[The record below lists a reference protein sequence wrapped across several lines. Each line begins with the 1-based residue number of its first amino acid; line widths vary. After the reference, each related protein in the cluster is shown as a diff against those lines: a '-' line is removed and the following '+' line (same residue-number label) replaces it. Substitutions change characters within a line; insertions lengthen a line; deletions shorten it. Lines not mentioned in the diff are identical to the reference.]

1 MDDRTH
7 RASLRVEGRSAA
19 PGIALGPLVRLA
31 PTKHDIRQY
40 RSAAEEH
47 QALVDALAAAHGDL
61 TALVREVGD
70 DEAEAILAFQI
81 ALLEDDNLAA
91 PAFALIAGGEV
102 ANRAW
107 SAALALQIASYDR
120 ASDPYFRARASD
132 LRDLRDR
139 VLRHLAGEAAQT
151 VPAGVIVAA
160 DDMPPSMFLATDWRD
175 GGLVLRRGSPS
186 SHVAIL
192 ARSRGVPMIV
202 GVDVDHL
209 ENGRDALLDGDAGL
223 LIVDPDTDTRATYC
237 RRRAEQAEVLQAVA
251 SFDGPALTASGE
263 LVRVMINVTGL
274 AELEGLDP
282 ARVDGIG
289 LMRTE
294 FLFQGREQLPTEEE
308 QYRIYQ
314 RMLEWAAGRPV
325 TIRTLDAGGDK
336 PIAGLTQPGD
346 MNPFLGVRGVR
357 LSLRRLDVFRVQ
369 LRALARAAVAGNLK
383 VMIPMVT
390 VPEELDRCRTLLEQA
405 VEELRREGREAQLAP
420 LGMMV
425 EVPEAALTIEDFR
438 ADFFSI
444 GSNDLIQYVAAASR
458 DEPQLADLARP
469 SRAVFN
475 LIGHVV
481 NYGNRSGR
489 EASLCG
495 DLAGDP
501 AQVAA
506 LLDQGLRTFSVAPG
520 ALGPVRAAIARYS
533 GSRAFSSEVATGSRQ
548 ENASNQESRAP
559 FRFDRNGKGSSK

>member
-1 MDDRTH
+1 MDRRTH
-7 RASLRVEGRSAA
+7 RAAHRVEGRFAA
-19 PGIALGPLVRLA
+19 PGIAFGPLVRLA
-31 PTKHDIRQY
+31 APKHDSRQH

-47 QALVDALAAAHGDL
+47 QALVDALAASQVAL
-61 TALVREVGD
+61 TVLTREVGD
-70 DEAEAILAFQI
+70 ADAEAILSFQI

-91 PAFALIAGGEV
+91 PAFALIASGEV
-102 ANRAW
+102 AGRAW
-107 SAALALQIASYDR
+107 SAAIDPEIASYEAAD
-120 ASDPYFRARASD
+120 DHYFRARASD

-139 VLRHLAGEAAQT
+139 VLRHLAGEADQA

-209 ENGRDALLDGDAGL
+209 ENGTDALLDGDAGL
-223 LIVDPDTDTRATYC
+223 LIIDPDSGMRAHYGQ
-237 RRRAEQAEVLQAVA
+237 RRAEQSEARQAMEL
-251 SFDGPALTASGE
+251 FNGPALTATGE
-263 LVRVMINVTGL
+263 PVRVMINVTGL
-274 AELEGLDP
+274 AELRDIDP
-282 ARVDGIG
+282 AHVDGIG

-294 FLFQGREQLPTEEE
+294 FLFQDREKLPTEEE
-308 QYRIYQ
+308 QYQIYK
-314 RMLEWAAGRPV
+314 RMVEWAAGKPV

-336 PIAGLTQPGD
+336 PIAGLTERGD
-346 MNPFLGVRGVR
+346 INPFLGVRGVR
-357 LSLRRLDVFRVQ
+357 LSLRHLEVFREQ
-369 LRALARAAVAGNLK
+369 LRALARTAVAGNLK

-390 VPEELDRCRTLLEQA
+390 VPEELDRCRSLLEQA
-405 VEELRREGREAQLAP
+405 LADLLREGGEAQMPP

-425 EVPEAALTIEDFR
+425 EVPAAALTIEDFN

-469 SRAVFN
+469 SRALFG
-475 LIGHVV
+475 LIRRVV
-481 NYGNRSGR
+481 ECADRSGR
-489 EASLCG
+489 ETSLCG

-501 AQVAA
+501 EQVAA

-520 ALGPVRAAIARYS
+520 ALGPVRAAISRYS
-533 GSRAFSSEVATGSRQ
+533 GPAA
-548 ENASNQESRAP
+548 
-559 FRFDRNGKGSSK
+559 

>member
-1 MDDRTH
+1 MDDRAH
-7 RASLRVEGRSAA
+7 RTAHRVQGRSAA
-19 PGIALGPLVRLA
+19 PGIAVGPVVRLVPA
-31 PTKHDIRQY
+31 KHDIRQY
-40 RSAAEEH
+40 RSAEEEH
-47 QALVDALAAAHGDL
+47 QALVDALAASREDL
-61 TALVREVGD
+61 TALAHGAGD
-70 DEAEAILAFQI
+70 VDAEAILLFQVAF
-81 ALLEDDNLAA
+81 LEDDNLAA

-107 SAALALQIASYDR
+107 STAIAREIASYDG
-120 ASDPYFRARASD
+120 ADDPYFRARASD

-139 VLRHLAGEAAQT
+139 VLRHLAGEADQI
-151 VPAGVIVAA
+151 VPAGAIVAA
-160 DDMPPSMFLATDWRD
+160 EDMPPSTFLATDWRG

-209 ENGRDALLDGDAGL
+209 ENATDALLDADAGL
-223 LIVDPDTDTRATYC
+223 LIIDPDSDMRAVYGQ
-237 RRRAEQAEVLQAVA
+237 RRAEQSEARRAVA
-251 SFDGPALTASGE
+251 SFNGPAFTATGE
-263 LVRVMINVTGL
+263 PVQVMINVTGL
-274 AELEGLDP
+274 AELRDIDP
-282 ARVDGIG
+282 AKVDGIG

-294 FLFQGREQLPTEEE
+294 FLFQDREKLPTEEE
-308 QYRIYQ
+308 QYQIYK
-314 RMLEWAAGRPV
+314 RMLEWAAGKPV

-346 MNPFLGVRGVR
+346 MNPFLGLRGVR
-357 LSLRRLDVFRVQ
+357 LSLRHLDVFREQ

-390 VPEELDRCRTLLEQA
+390 VPDELDRCRVLLEQA
-405 VEELRREGREAQLAP
+405 IKDLRREGSEAQSPP

-425 EVPEAALTIEDFR
+425 EVPAAALTIEDFN

-444 GSNDLIQYVAAASR
+444 GSNDLIQYVSAASR

-481 NYGNRSGR
+481 SHGDRTGR
-489 EASLCG
+489 ETSLCG

-506 LLDQGLRTFSVAPG
+506 LLDRGLRIFSVAPG
-520 ALGPVRAAIARYS
+520 ALGPVKAAIARYS
-533 GSRAFSSEVATGSRQ
+533 GPAA
-548 ENASNQESRAP
+548 
-559 FRFDRNGKGSSK
+559 

>member
-7 RASLRVEGRSAA
+7 RAAHRIEGRSAA

-31 PTKHDIRQY
+31 PVKHDARQY

-47 QALVDALAAAHGDL
+47 RALADALAASQADLISLAHE
-61 TALVREVGD
+61 AGD

-81 ALLEDDNLAA
+81 ALVEDDNLKA
-91 PAFALIAGGEV
+91 PAFASIAGGEV
-102 ANRAW
+102 ANQAW
-107 SAALALQIASYDR
+107 SAAIDPEIASYDG
-120 ASDPYFRARASD
+120 ADDPYFRARASD

-139 VLRHLAGEAAQT
+139 VLRHLAGESDQV
-151 VPAGVIVAA
+151 VPSGVIVAA
-160 DDMPPSMFLATDWRD
+160 EDMPPSMFLATDWRD

-209 ENGRDALLDGDAGL
+209 ENGADALLDADAGL
-223 LIVDPDTDTRATYC
+223 LVVDPDANMRASFDQ
-237 RRRAEQAEVLQAVA
+237 RRAEQSKARQAAA
-251 SFDGPALTASGE
+251 SFSGPALTTSGE

-274 AELEGLDP
+274 AELEDLDP
-282 ARVDGIG
+282 GHVDGIG

-294 FLFQGREQLPTEEE
+294 FLFQGREKLPTEEE
-308 QYRIYQ
+308 QYQIYR
-314 RMLEWAAGRPV
+314 RMVEWAAGKPV

-336 PIAGLTQPGD
+336 PIAGLTQSGD
-346 MNPFLGVRGVR
+346 INPFLGVRGVR
-357 LSLRRLDVFRVQ
+357 LSLRHLDVFRAQ

-390 VPEELDRCRTLLEQA
+390 VPDELDRCRTLLEQA
-405 VEELRREGREAQLAP
+405 VEDLRREGQEAQMPP

-425 EVPEAALTIEDFR
+425 EVPAAALTIEDFN

-469 SRAVFN
+469 SRAVFG

-481 NYGNRSGR
+481 NYANQVGR
-489 EASLCG
+489 ETSLCG
-495 DLAGDP
+495 DLAGEP
-501 AQVAA
+501 GQVAA
-506 LLDQGLRTFSVAPG
+506 LLDQGLRTFSVTPG
-520 ALGPVRAAIARYS
+520 ALGPVRAAIARYTGS
-533 GSRAFSSEVATGSRQ
+533 GASSSEVETGSRQ
-548 ENASNQESRAP
+548 ENTSNQESSAP
-559 FRFDRNGKGSSK
+559 FRF

>member
-1 MDDRTH
+1 MDDRAQ
-7 RASLRVEGRSAA
+7 RAARRVEGRSAA
-19 PGIALGPLVRLA
+19 PGIAIGPLVRLA
-31 PTKHDIRQY
+31 AARQIAGQKH
-40 RSAAEEH
+40 SAAEEH
-47 QALVDALAAAHGDL
+47 QALADALAASQ
-61 TALVREVGD
+61 TALALLAAQVGD
-70 DEAEAILAFQI
+70 DEAEAILSFQI
-81 ALLEDDNLAA
+81 ALVEDDNLAA
-91 PAFALIAGGEV
+91 PAFARIASGEV
-102 ANRAW
+102 ASRAW
-107 SAALALQIASYDR
+107 LAAIDPEIASYEE
-120 ASDPYFRARASD
+120 ASDAYFRARASD

-139 VLRHLAGEAAQT
+139 VLRHLAGEADVA
-151 VPAGVIVAA
+151 VPAGAVVAA
-160 DDMPPSMFLATDWRD
+160 DDMPPSMFLATDWRA

-209 ENGRDALLDGDAGL
+209 ESSADALLDGDAGL
-223 LIVDPDTDTRATYC
+223 LIIDPDSETRAIYS
-237 RRRAEQAEVLQAVA
+237 RRRAGQAEARRAA
-251 SFDGPALTASGE
+251 SAFRGPVLTAGGE
-263 LVRVMINVTGL
+263 RVRVMINVTGL

-282 ARVDGIG
+282 GEADGIG

-294 FLFQGREQLPTEEE
+294 FMFQAREQLPTEEE
-308 QYRIYQ
+308 QYQVYR
-314 RMLEWAAGRPV
+314 RMLEWADGRPV

-336 PIAGLTQPGD
+336 PVAGLTPSGEI
-346 MNPFLGVRGVR
+346 NPFLGVRGVR
-357 LSLRRLDVFRVQ
+357 LSLRHLEVFGAQ

-390 VPEELDRCRTLLEQA
+390 VPEELDRCRALLGQA
-405 VEELRREGREAQLAP
+405 VEDLRREGRQAQMPP

-425 EVPEAALTIEDFR
+425 EVPAAALTIEDFN

-469 SRAVFN
+469 SRAVFG

-481 NYGNRSGR
+481 KYADHLGR
-489 EASLCG
+489 ETSLCG
-495 DLAGDP
+495 DLAGEP

-520 ALGPVRAAIARYS
+520 ALGAVKAAIARYA
-533 GSRAFSSEVATGSRQ
+533 GPVA
-548 ENASNQESRAP
+548 
-559 FRFDRNGKGSSK
+559 

>member
-7 RASLRVEGRSAA
+7 RAARRIQGKSAA

-31 PTKHDIRQY
+31 PIKQNARQCG
-40 RSAAEEH
+40 SAAEEH
-47 QALVDALAAAHGDL
+47 QALVDALAASKLDL
-61 TALVREVGD
+61 GLLAREAGEAD
-70 DEAEAILAFQI
+70 AEAILSFQI

-91 PAFALIAGGEV
+91 PAFARIAGGEV
-102 ANRAW
+102 ANQAW
-107 SAALALQIASYDR
+107 SAAIDPEIASYDG
-120 ASDPYFRARASD
+120 ADDPYFRARASD

-139 VLRHLAGEAAQT
+139 VLRHLAGETDQI
-151 VPAGVIVAA
+151 VPAGAIVAA

-192 ARSRGVPMIV
+192 ARSRGVPMVV

-209 ENGRDALLDGDAGL
+209 ENGRDALLDGGAGL
-223 LIVDPDTDTRATYC
+223 LVVDPDTDTRATYC
-237 RRRAEQAEVLQAVA
+237 QRRAEQSEVRQAVA
-251 SFDGPALTASGE
+251 SFGGPALTATGE

-274 AELEGLDP
+274 GELNDLDP
-282 ARVDGIG
+282 AHVDGIG

-294 FLFQGREQLPTEEE
+294 FLFQGREKLPTEEE
-308 QYRIYQ
+308 QYQIYK
-314 RMLEWAAGRPV
+314 RMVEWAAGRPV

-346 MNPFLGVRGVR
+346 LNPFLGVRGVR
-357 LSLRRLDVFRVQ
+357 LSLRHLDVFREQ

-390 VPEELDRCRTLLEQA
+390 VPEELDQCRALLEQA
-405 VEELRREGREAQLAP
+405 VEDLRREGREAQMPP

-425 EVPEAALTIEDFR
+425 EVPAAALTIEDFN

-469 SRAVFN
+469 SRAVFS

-481 NYGNRSGR
+481 DYADSSGR
-489 EASLCG
+489 ETSLCG

-501 AQVAA
+501 EQVAA
-506 LLDQGLRTFSVAPG
+506 LLDQGLRIFSVAPG
-520 ALGPVRAAIARYS
+520 ALGPVKAAIARYS
-533 GSRAFSSEVATGSRQ
+533 GPAA
-548 ENASNQESRAP
+548 
-559 FRFDRNGKGSSK
+559 

>member
-1 MDDRTH
+1 MDDRAH
-7 RASLRVEGRSAA
+7 RAAHCIEGRSAA
-19 PGIALGPLVRLA
+19 PGIAVGPLVRLA
-31 PTKHDIRQY
+31 PAKHDARQS

-47 QALVDALAAAHGDL
+47 QALVDALAASQANLISLAHE
-61 TALVREVGD
+61 AGD
-70 DEAEAILAFQI
+70 DEAEAILAFQT
-81 ALLEDDNLAA
+81 ALVEDDNLTA
-91 PAFALIAGGEV
+91 PAFASIAGGEA

-107 SAALALQIASYDR
+107 CAAIDSEITSYER

-132 LRDLRDR
+132 LADLRDR
-139 VLRHLAGEAAQT
+139 VLRHLTGEADQI

-160 DDMPPSMFLATDWRD
+160 DDMPPSIFLATDWRD

-209 ENGRDALLDGDAGL
+209 EHGADALLDADAGL
-223 LIVDPDTDTRATYC
+223 LVVHPDANMR
-237 RRRAEQAEVLQAVA
+237 A
-251 SFDGPALTASGE
+251 SFDQRCAEQSKAREIAHEFTGPARTAAGE

-274 AELEGLDP
+274 AELSTLDP
-282 ARVDGIG
+282 AHVDGIG

-294 FLFQGREQLPTEEE
+294 FLFQGREKLPTEEE
-308 QYRIYQ
+308 QYRIYR
-314 RMLEWAAGRPV
+314 RMLEWAGDKPV

-336 PIAGLTQPGD
+336 PIAGLTQPDD

-357 LSLRRLDVFRVQ
+357 LSLRRPDVFRAQ

-405 VEELRREGREAQLAP
+405 LEELRREGREAQLPP

-425 EVPEAALTIEDFR
+425 EVPAAALTIEDFN

-444 GSNDLIQYVAAASR
+444 GSNDLIQYVTAASR

-469 SRAVFN
+469 SRAVFS
-475 LIGHVV
+475 LVRHVV
-481 NYGNRSGR
+481 DHANSSGR

-501 AQVAA
+501 EQGAA
-506 LLDQGLRTFSVAPG
+506 LLDQGLRIFSVTPG
-520 ALGPVRAAIARYS
+520 ALGPVKAASARYA
-533 GSRAFSSEVATGSRQ
+533 GSAAWALT
-548 ENASNQESRAP
+548 
-559 FRFDRNGKGSSK
+559 